1 MSVQDLKFFIQ
12 LNKLGTIVS
21 RKFDG
26 SLGGL
31 GWSEFILLYHLSQA
45 EGKKLRRIDLAE
57 KAGLTASGVTRI
69 LLPMEKVGYISK
81 EINAEDAR
89 VSLVMIASGG
99 QQKLDEALDRIE
111 PIVEELLASQDS
123 ENITGL
129 SKVLETIGGAIL
141 WK

>member
-1 MSVQDLKFFIQ
+1 
-12 LNKLGTIVS
+12 
-21 RKFDG
+21 
-26 SLGGL
+26 
-31 GWSEFILLYHLSQA
+31 
-45 EGKKLRRIDLAE
+45 
-57 KAGLTASGVTRI
+57 
-69 LLPMEKVGYISK
+69 MEKVGYISK